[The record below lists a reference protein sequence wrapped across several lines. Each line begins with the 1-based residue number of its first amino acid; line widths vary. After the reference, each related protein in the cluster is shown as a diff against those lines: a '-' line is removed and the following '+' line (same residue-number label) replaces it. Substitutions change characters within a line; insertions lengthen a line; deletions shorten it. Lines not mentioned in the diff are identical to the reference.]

1 VCSKAGI
8 SQLNLPHGTN
18 KKVENRK
25 TKKKKKSGMLRVI
38 GKQSG
43 ESAESVLE
51 KKRGVGYGGTV
62 TVYHCSDALIIR

>member
-1 VCSKAGI
+1 
-8 SQLNLPHGTN
+8 
-18 KKVENRK
+18 
-25 TKKKKKSGMLRVI
+25 MLRVI

-51 KKRGVGYGGTV
+51 KERGVGYGGTV

>member
-25 TKKKKKSGMLRVI
+25 TKKKKSGMLRVI

-51 KKRGVGYGGTV
+51 KKRGRGYGETV